1 MTEEF
6 DFSFNQ
12 VNVRNISSIGQKMAE
27 LEEQRILELYE
38 LASEIADSLLHF
50 RGEMNV
56 CDMLTL
62 LSEDLHFQKGDVHQ
76 FALNVNLQRLNSFL
90 SALSIRDRILFTDLL
105 VERLRFL
112 EIEVNTAVFLPEND
126 SPEIFT
132 YVKNSLSDEAYDVF
146 SEDFFDPKLK
156 YSLSLKEA
164 AALAAEGSVTYALLP
179 LEEAGGERLHTASE
193 LIFRQDLK
201 INRVT
206 PVFGLDGSV
215 DMKFALVS
223 KGFTVPKIEKDDD
236 VYFEIRVSIS
246 SSISEILLAAE
257 NFAASVYRINTLS
270 FNTDGEDESFYS
282 IVFKSNTGNF
292 TELIAYLTLFIDSY
306 TPVGVYKNLE

>member
-27 LEEQRILELYE
+27 LEERRILELYE

-90 SALSIRDRILFTDLL
+90 SELSIRDRILFTDLL